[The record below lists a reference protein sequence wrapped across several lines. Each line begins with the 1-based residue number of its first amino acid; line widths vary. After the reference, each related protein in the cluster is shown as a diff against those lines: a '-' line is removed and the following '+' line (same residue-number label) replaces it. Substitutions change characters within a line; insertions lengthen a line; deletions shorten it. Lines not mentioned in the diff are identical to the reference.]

1 MIIHN
6 VCCYRCSNKKSHKVF
21 SENVI
26 LELTTMQFYHIDGL
40 RTVLKKSKL
49 RTRCIIINSNCTRM
63 PINCLYHKQFYSIK
77 MLFWDT
83 KKVKCI
89 IKYTYMYF
97 EQYNLHV
104 HRVMLDTKNYLNFYI
119 DFVSRQTQLDLIK
132 DHRHIRRIYTL
143 IGASKK
149 IHTFEFIRQI
159 SQFNFSYFGFPPSRH
174 IKIQWN

>member
-1 MIIHN
+1 
-6 VCCYRCSNKKSHKVF
+6 
-21 SENVI
+21 
-26 LELTTMQFYHIDGL
+26 
-40 RTVLKKSKL
+40 
-49 RTRCIIINSNCTRM
+49 
-63 PINCLYHKQFYSIK
+63 
-77 MLFWDT
+77 
-83 KKVKCI
+83 
-89 IKYTYMYF
+89 MYF
-97 EQYNLHV
+97 EQYSLHV

-174 IKIQWN
+174 IKIQ